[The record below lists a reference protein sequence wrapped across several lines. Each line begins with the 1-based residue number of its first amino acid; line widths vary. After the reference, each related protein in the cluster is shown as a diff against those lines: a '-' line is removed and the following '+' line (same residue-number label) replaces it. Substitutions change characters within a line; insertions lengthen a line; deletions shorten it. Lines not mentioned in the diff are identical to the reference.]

1 MYIFSDTY
9 FMTRHPFFAACP
21 LLVSPA
27 LFFLCTIIT
36 FYFLIGLSWMVRFL
50 FAKVVDA
57 GEVCLALKVFFFF
70 LVRAA
75 VSLRRAGE
83 VWVATGSVGVHLCPE

>member
-1 MYIFSDTY
+1 MYIFSDT
-9 FMTRHPFFAACP
+9 FFTTRHPLFPAYP
-21 LLVSPA
+21 LFLSPA
-27 LFFLCTIIT
+27 FFFLCTIIT
-36 FYFLIGLSWMVRFL
+36 FYFWIGLTWMMRFL
-50 FAKVVDA
+50 PTKVDDA